1 MEQNAELEYK
11 AKLNKE
17 NITDLE
23 REIAVKLSE

>member
-23 REIAVKLSE
+23 RELRNKSI